1 MRPGAKLLLSFFA
14 GLFLALLLMP
24 LLAPAVMVDV
34 EIYEMEDGSYIYCAT
49 GSLTDPPAKH
59 ISSGSVPKGDES
71 YC

>member
-1 MRPGAKLLLSFFA
+1 MRPGAKLFIA
-14 GLFLALLLMP
+14 FLAGVFLTLLLMP

-59 ISSGSVPKGDES
+59 ISSGSVKKGEES